1 VRFSYTTA
9 CFCNDT
15 SKDQKGIY
23 SMTDKMN
30 KATEQPT
37 IETNTLHRRFKFIA
51 AGLGV
56 GVGVGAALAY
66 LLSKVLRAGPRDE
79 AARAFPDKVV
89 DDRGTNQTQA
99 AAILRNLRDRAF
111 EASDEKLALALGR
124 PMEEVAAWNAGQEVI
139 DDDVVMKARGIAMH
153 RGVHVE

>member
-1 VRFSYTTA
+1 
-9 CFCNDT
+9 
-15 SKDQKGIY
+15 
-23 SMTDKMN
+23 M
-30 KATEQPT
+30 
-37 IETNTLHRRFKFIA
+37 
-51 AGLGV
+51 
-56 GVGVGAALAY
+56 GVGAALAY

-79 AARAFPDKVV
+79 ATRSLPDNVV
-89 DDRGTNQTQA
+89 DDRGTNQAQA

-124 PMEEVAAWNAGQEVI
+124 PPEEVAAWSAGEEVI